1 MPTTIIISIIIV
13 INIILSSED
22 FLNYYFCFLDYLKVM
37 EINVVTT
44 QPGNNALFLAG

>member
-1 MPTTIIISIIIV
+1 MPNIIIISINI

-22 FLNYYFCFLDYLKVM
+22 FLNYYFCFLYCLKVM

-44 QPGNNALFLAG
+44 QPGNKTLFLAR